1 MVSSFVKF
9 RFSNQ
14 SALIFH
20 VGNQI
25 LSKISESNNYSNID
39 LQMPHPDI
47 RNIGFLFK
55 KNNLQIEQNGVE
67 PEISEKNDPN
77 QNCPNY

>member
-1 MVSSFVKF
+1 MVSSFAKF

-20 VGNQI
+20 VSNQI
-25 LSKISESNNYSNID
+25 LSEISESNNYSNID

-47 RNIGFLFK
+47 RNIGFLFLK
-55 KNNLQIEQNGVE
+55 KSNLQIEIEYIKQN
-67 PEISEKNDPN
+67 
-77 QNCPNY
+77 